1 MPPGGFRL
9 AIVNCW
15 DLAVGKRVRSRLN
28 TLFGGLPDGTVRES
42 RVPHAASPPR
52 HVRRLR

>member
-15 DLAVGKRVRSRLN
+15 DLAVGVL
-28 TLFGGLPDGTVRES
+28 VRERLTRMFRS
-42 RVPHAASPPR
+42 ADVRDAAVGAR
-52 HVRRLR
+52 

>member
-15 DLAVGKRVRSRLN
+15 DLAAGLLARQALAREFRAPPPDRVAQ
-28 TLFGGLPDGTVRES
+28 P
-42 RVPHAASPPR
+42 AA
-52 HVRRLR
+52 H

>member
-15 DLAVGKRVRSRLN
+15 DLAVGL
-28 TLFGGLPDGTVRES
+28 LVRERLTRMFRTS
-42 RVPHAASPPR
+42 DAREAAHPGAP
-52 HVRRLR
+52 

>member
-15 DLAVGKRVRSRLN
+15 DLALGQRIRANLKRAFVAR
-28 TLFGGLPDGTVRES
+28 P
-42 RVPHAASPPR
+42 A
-52 HVRRLR
+52 

>member
-15 DLAVGKRVRSRLN
+15 DRAAGNAARELLRAHFDSAGRS
-28 TLFGGLPDGTVRES
+28 S
-42 RVPHAASPPR
+42 
-52 HVRRLR
+52 

>member
-15 DLAVGKRVRSRLN
+15 DLDAGLASREEL
-28 TLFGGLPDGTVRES
+28 R
-42 RVPHAASPPR
+42 AAISECSNPG
-52 HVRRLR
+52 